1 MPRPRLPFAVHVID
15 RCNRNDCASELEQHF
30 RIRHDIYV
38 GHRQWTDF
46 ARPDGREVNPFDNDD
61 AIYLLGLEEGRG
73 GVAGSRF
80 VPIKKPNLLKNL
92 LPHLATDGVPERVT

>member
-1 MPRPRLPFAVHVID
+1 MPRSRLAVHVID
-15 RCNRNDCASELEQHF
+15 RHNCYDYANELEQHF

-38 GHRQWTDF
+38 GHRQWTDL
-46 ARPDGREVNPFDNDD
+46 ARPDGREVAPFDNDD

-80 VPIKKPNLLKNL
+80 VPSKKTEPVQE
-92 LPHLATDGVPERVT
+92 PVSASGH